1 MRFLSPTDIA
11 VIFSNRSH
19 KSLIA
24 LPAKLFYK
32 DELVP
37 CAESE
42 LVNNCLGFKGLT
54 EASRGKTPLLFHGII
69 GQVGE
74 LSVSVRSN

>member
-1 MRFLSPTDIA
+1 MRFISPTDIA
-11 VIFSNRSH
+11 VISSRSH
-19 KSLIA
+19 QSLIA

-42 LVNNCLGFKGLT
+42 LVNNCLGFRGLT
-54 EASRGKTPLLFHGII
+54 EASRGKTPFLFHGII

-74 LSVSVRSN
+74 LSLSLLSN

>member
-1 MRFLSPTDIA
+1 MLTRSHYCLLL
-11 VIFSNRSH
+11 RSH
-19 KSLIA
+19 KSLLA
-24 LPAKLFYK
+24 LPGQLYYK

-42 LVNNCLGFKGLT
+42 LVNNCLGFTGLT
-54 EASRGKTPLLFHGII
+54 EASRGRTPFLFHGII

-74 LSVSVRSN
+74 LSLSVLSN